1 MLNYNKNLKSIAQ
14 ELRKNMTDAEK
25 LLWSRVRMKQI
36 TGFQFYRQ
44 AIIGEYIV
52 DLYCPAAR
60 LVVEIDGGQHYYGER
75 QESDKTR
82 DNQLTGLGLKVIR
95 FSNLDVLQN
104 IDGILEQIYLNL
116 NPPEFGLTVVSLRLR
131 DSVLLLDSDQFL
143 TCSK

>member
-36 TGFQFYRQ
+36 TGSQFYRQ

-52 DLYCPAAR
+52 DLYCPAAK
-60 LVVEIDGGQHYYGER
+60 LVVEIDGGQHYYGEK

-82 DNQLTGLGLKVIR
+82 DNHLTGLGLKVLR

-104 IDGILEQIYLNL
+104 IDGVLGQIYLNL
-116 NPPEFGLTVVSLRLR
+116 NPPESPF
-131 DSVLLLDSDQFL
+131 F
-143 TCSK
+143 